1 MAPVDG
7 RRAREIVLAVASAP
21 PRLRWLRAHRSPRP
35 SGADSSPETSEL
47 TLTAGEQPRETGQWI
62 KDLAARHHAFADRLA
77 DRQSQTV
84 PSEDPDYGD
93 LGLAF
98 PAWTGP
104 GTDAILQRPKP
115 EIPPSPQILQRAAD
129 RDADREAAD

>member
-1 MAPVDG
+1 MDQGP
-7 RRAREIVLAVASAP
+7 RR
-21 PRLRWLRAHRSPRP
+21 
-35 SGADSSPETSEL
+35 
-47 TLTAGEQPRETGQWI
+47 
-62 KDLAARHHAFADRLA
+62 RHHAFAAQLA
-77 DRQSQTV
+77 DRQSQRI

-104 GTDAILQRPKP
+104 GTDAILQPPKP

-129 RDADREAAD
+129 RDADREAGQ